1 MAGQTKGASPTIVPS
16 LIYQDPAAAIDWLEQ
31 AFGFE
36 LSMMVKGP
44 DGRPAHVELTLGDA
58 LIYVGGD
65 DWADCL
71 GSPTALGG
79 KNTQIL
85 NVTVDDANA
94 HHARA
99 KKAGAKILAEPSDQF
114 YGDRAYR
121 ALDLEGH
128 YWTFNQ
134 KIRTVSI
141 ADMEK
146 ATGFK
151 IEIRK

>member
-1 MAGQTKGASPTIVPS
+1 MSSSKVPAPAIIPS
-16 LIYQDPAAAIDWLEQ
+16 LIYRDPGAATDWLER

-36 LSMMVKGP
+36 LSMMVRDP
-44 DGRPAHVELTLGDA
+44 DGKPAHVELALGDA
-58 LIYVGGD
+58 LISVGGG

-71 GSPTALGG
+71 ASPAALGG

-85 NVTVDDANA
+85 GVTIGDVNA
-94 HHARA
+94 HYARA
-99 KKAGAKILAEPSDQF
+99 KKAGAKIVAEPSDQF
-114 YGDRAYR
+114 YGDRVYR

-134 KIRTVSI
+134 KVRDLSI
-141 ADMEK
+141 EEMEK